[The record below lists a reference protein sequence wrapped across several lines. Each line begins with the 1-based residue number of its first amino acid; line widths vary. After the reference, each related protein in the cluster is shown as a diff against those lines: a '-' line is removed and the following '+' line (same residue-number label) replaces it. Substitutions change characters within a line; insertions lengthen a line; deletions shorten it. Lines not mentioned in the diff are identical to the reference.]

1 MVAKQKNCNVF
12 LIVKSNSEAL
22 LLFLKALS
30 PGPEITCL
38 TIFLILLAF
47 PFTQWISV
55 QLVNGT
61 PS

>member
-30 PGPEITCL
+30 PGPEITCF
-38 TIFLILLAF
+38 TTFLIF
-47 PFTQWISV
+47 KPIGFSFYTM
-55 QLVNGT
+55 N
-61 PS
+61 